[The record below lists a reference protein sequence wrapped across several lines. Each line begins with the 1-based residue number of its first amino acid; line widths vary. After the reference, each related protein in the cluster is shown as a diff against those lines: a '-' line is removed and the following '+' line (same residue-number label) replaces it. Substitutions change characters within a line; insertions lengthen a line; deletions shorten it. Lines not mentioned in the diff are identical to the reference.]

1 MGRGAVGRGVM
12 GRGLL
17 GWEVGAHKFLAPK
30 EGGL

>member
-1 MGRGAVGRGVM
+1 VGRGAVGRGVKE
-12 GRGLL
+12 RGSL